1 MLWFERC
8 SYRKVPAEL
17 LTALLL
23 ALTMRAF
30 VSANNRVSRT
40 VQCRTSTKKVS
51 PRMTREEAY
60 SRCPA
65 DSYVEYY
72 GSQWLIV
79 PFEPVEQPHFFDCR
93 PASEP
98 AFA

>member
-1 MLWFERC
+1 MGSEAVPK
-8 SYRKVPAEL
+8 KVPPKL
-17 LTALLL
+17 LTAILL
-23 ALTMRAF
+23 APTMESK
-30 VSANNRVSRT
+30 VSAN
-40 VQCRTSTKKVS
+40 KKPVPKPS
-51 PRMTREEAY
+51 KALASNDESQPRMTREEAY

-79 PFEPVEQPHFFDCR
+79 PFEPVEQPRFFECR
-93 PASEP
+93 PVSQP

>member
-1 MLWFERC
+1 M
-8 SYRKVPAEL
+8 
-17 LTALLL
+17 TTILL
-23 ALTMRAF
+23 ALTIKST
-30 VSANNRVSRT
+30 VSANNCTDPKT
-40 VQCRTSTKKVS
+40 VQGAHLNLESQ

-79 PFEPVEQPHFFDCR
+79 PFEPVEQPHFFECR
-93 PASEP
+93 PGSQP

>member
-1 MLWFERC
+1 
-8 SYRKVPAEL
+8 
-17 LTALLL
+17 
-23 ALTMRAF
+23 
-30 VSANNRVSRT
+30 
-40 VQCRTSTKKVS
+40 
-51 PRMTREEAY
+51 MTREEAY

-79 PFEPVEQPHFFDCR
+79 PFEPVEQPHFFECR
-93 PASEP
+93 PGSQP

>member
-1 MLWFERC
+1 MQGAHLNYE
-8 SYRKVPAEL
+8 S
-17 LTALLL
+17 
-23 ALTMRAF
+23 
-30 VSANNRVSRT
+30 
-40 VQCRTSTKKVS
+40 Q

-79 PFEPVEQPHFFDCR
+79 PFEPVEQPHFFECR
-93 PASEP
+93 PGSQP